1 MPSLPDRPDKNTRKT
16 EPRREPEHEIVRG
29 RPGRRTGAER
39 AEAVLALLSG
49 KASVDEVARRYGV
62 LASTVEGWR
71 QAAIE
76 AVGAAMRQGSGKTAH
91 ELELEKECKQLR
103 AVVSDLSISKALMER
118 ALKEFPSRPARSRR

>member
-1 MPSLPDRPDKNTRKT
+1 MRSSPDRRDKHTGKSDT
-16 EPRREPEHEIVRG
+16 HVEPEHDVVRG

-49 KASVDEVARRYGV
+49 KASVDEIARRYGV

-71 QAAIE
+71 QAAVQ
-76 AVGAAMRQGSGKTAH
+76 AVGSAMRQGTGKSPH
-91 ELELEKECKQLR
+91 ELELEKECRQLR
-103 AVVSDLSISKALMER
+103 AVVSDLSISKALLER